1 MASSTTT
8 WLLLQWIEDP
18 PQWDV
23 IEVGKCGAE
32 LKLMALGK
40 KLQSAVGNIYDMPWN
55 GETAPA
61 KVLDFGKDKAMEAK
75 HTEQVKNYEA
85 AMEVGRK
92 NGKSLRCANKRMADE
107 LSESESTS
115 SDANEKRKVKR
126 KKVNDE
132 EILIST
138 SAIEDTDSSEENGC
152 QGCKK
157 LPKLKEKYK
166 LAKEKIN
173 RLEAEIEHYKQ
184 VTDARSL
191 VDNLKMLIRESKTK
205 EVGQAESQ
213 NPNIGL
219 RPITA
224 PVTPTS
230 AIEKEGTKQLD
241 VNDGLPATP
250 GRVKETTKVD
260 IGRGVLVEKTSLM
273 ALSSVKSGSTY
284 ARRLLK
290 TIFTDAELVGKS
302 LTGRKSN
309 AFKDQDQK
317 PALDPTKVEAVVDL
331 ACRKF
336 GCPPA
341 TIKMSLANKLKE
353 ITKKAAN

>member
-40 KLQSAVGNIYDMPWN
+40 KLQSAVGNIYDVPWN

-75 HTEQVKNYEA
+75 RTEQVKNYEA

-126 KKVNDE
+126 KKVSDE

-213 NPNIGL
+213 SRQLHQVESPGFYH
-219 RPITA
+219 
-224 PVTPTS
+224 PTIS
-230 AIEKEGTKQLD
+230 LVATK
-241 VNDGLPATP
+241 
-250 GRVKETTKVD
+250 
-260 IGRGVLVEKTSLM
+260 
-273 ALSSVKSGSTY
+273 
-284 ARRLLK
+284 
-290 TIFTDAELVGKS
+290 
-302 LTGRKSN
+302 
-309 AFKDQDQK
+309 
-317 PALDPTKVEAVVDL
+317 
-331 ACRKF
+331 
-336 GCPPA
+336 
-341 TIKMSLANKLKE
+341 
-353 ITKKAAN
+353 